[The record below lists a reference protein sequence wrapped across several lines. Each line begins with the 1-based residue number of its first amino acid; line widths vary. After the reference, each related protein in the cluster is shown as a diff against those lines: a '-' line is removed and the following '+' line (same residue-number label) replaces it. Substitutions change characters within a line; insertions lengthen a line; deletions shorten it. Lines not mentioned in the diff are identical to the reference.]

1 MRAVLLLI
9 LAVLGGFG
17 LTALAQP
24 REGTAS
30 GGTTTAPM
38 RTRII
43 GVGKPADELTVFAS
57 KHYHIHTNL
66 SRAETVPFGRHMD
79 AVFAQYER
87 RFADYAARTT
97 GPMPLYLFRHQ
108 SEYLEFMR
116 DHGIAAEG
124 TGGMFFVTH
133 SLQGLATWTHGHR
146 RSQTLRTLQHE
157 GFHQFAWNHL
167 GPNLPTWM
175 NEGLAQYFED
185 AVILDHGM
193 ELGLA
198 DADRVA
204 KVRDALKFRWSVR
217 LDELMS
223 MDSNQWTATLRH
235 DADRSEL
242 LYAQAWSIVYYMIH
256 GDGGRYVGSF
266 EVYLRLLSEGHP
278 HEHAFRSAFG
288 YGAAQG
294 IEDRWQDYA
303 STQPASAVSVA
314 VDRMR
319 FLGSAL
325 AYKHGLNE
333 AMPRSFSQLRSDL
346 QGRGFKLTRHR
357 RGDQEELNA
366 SDSNLFTYTRPGGQ
380 HSAFLLLEPAGFGLP
395 PRLAAPGLSPEPI
408 LVWER
413 DDQGQLVFDIEY
425 R

>member
-1 MRAVLLLI
+1 MRPATLLLLSI
-9 LAVLGGFG
+9 LGCCG
-17 LTALAQP
+17 LTAIAEP
-24 REGTAS
+24 RHDPAGSE
-30 GGTTTAPM
+30 TTTAPM
-38 RTRII
+38 RTRIV
-43 GVGKPADELTVFAS
+43 GVGTPADDLTVFAS
-57 KHYHIHTNL
+57 RHYHIHTNL
-66 SRAETVPFGRHMD
+66 SRSETVPYGRHMD
-79 AVFAQYER
+79 QVYAQFER
-87 RFADYAARTT
+87 RFADYSPRNT

-108 SEYLEFMR
+108 SDYLKFMQR
-116 DHGIAAEG
+116 HGIAAEG

-198 DADRVA
+198 DPDRVA
-204 KVRDALKFRWSVR
+204 LVRDALKFRWSVH
-217 LDELMS
+217 LDELMA
-223 MDSNQWTATLRH
+223 MNSNQWTSTLRH
-235 DADRSEL
+235 DTDRSEL

-256 GDGGRYVGSF
+256 GDDGRYVGSF

-288 YGAAQG
+288 YGAEPG
-294 IEDRWQDYA
+294 IENRWQNFA
-303 STQPASAVSVA
+303 ATQRVSPVSVA
-314 VDRMR
+314 VDRMK

-333 AMPRSFSQLRSDL
+333 KMPRSFSKLRQDL

-357 RGDQEELNA
+357 RGSQEELDA
-366 SDSNLFTYTRPGGQ
+366 SDDDLFRYTRPGGQ
-380 HSAFLLLEPAGFGLP
+380 GSAFLLLEPAGFGLP
-395 PRLAAPGLSPEPI
+395 PRLAAPGLSPEPN

-413 DDQGQLVFDIEY
+413 DGHGQLVFDIEY